1 MAEGDGDMVEQPT
14 FGDFILG
21 VEGLAILRSWM
32 TDPPTVKA
40 RSKKIVEIAGG
51 LEEAPWANPIIGV
64 ERTVTAGYG
73 EWADTY
79 DDESNPVIIAE
90 EAVVR
95 GLIANHPAGKA
106 LDAACGTG
114 RHAAYM
120 ASLGHR
126 VTGIDASVRMLEVAR
141 SKVPAAQLETADL
154 TSIPLE
160 DGAMDL
166 AVCSLA
172 LTHCP
177 DLGPPVRELER
188 VLRPGGTIIISD
200 VHPFAVM
207 LGVHAKYPRNR
218 TETGF
223 VRNYLHLPSDYLNAF
238 QEAGFDVVRCIEPLH
253 GDEEIAAMGFDEQMT
268 ELMKAAVKG
277 VPIIIVWELVKR

>member
-1 MAEGDGDMVEQPT
+1 MVEQPT

-32 TDPPTVKA
+32 TDPSTVKA

-64 ERTVTAGYG
+64 ERTVTVGYG

-79 DDESNPVIIAE
+79 DDENNPVIIAE

-95 GLIANHPAGKA
+95 SLIVNHPAGKA

-114 RHAAYM
+114 RHATYM

-126 VTGIDASVRMLEVAR
+126 VTGIDVSARMLDVAR
-141 SKVPAAQLETADL
+141 SKVSSGQFEIADL
-154 TSIPLE
+154 TSMPLE

-172 LTHCP
+172 LTHCV
-177 DLGPPVRELER
+177 DLRTPVRELGR
-188 VLRPGGTIIISD
+188 VLRPGGTAIISD
-200 VHPFAVM
+200 VHPFTVM
-207 LGVHAKYPRNR
+207 LGVHAKYSRSR

-253 GDEEIAAMGFDEQMT
+253 GDEEIAAMGLDEQMT
-268 ELMKAAVKG
+268 EVMKAAVKG
-277 VPIIIVWELVKR
+277 VPIIIVWELVKSS

>member
-1 MAEGDGDMVEQPT
+1 MVEQPT

-32 TDPPTVKA
+32 TDPSTVKA
-40 RSKKIVEIAGG
+40 KSKKIVEIAGG

-90 EAVVR
+90 EAVAR
-95 GLIANHPAGKA
+95 SLIANHPAAKA

-114 RHAAYM
+114 RHASYM

-126 VTGIDASVRMLEVAR
+126 VIGIDASARMLEVAR
-141 SKVPAAQLETADL
+141 SKVLSVQFETADL
-154 TSIPLE
+154 TSMPLE
-160 DGAMDL
+160 DDAMDL

-172 LTHCP
+172 LTHCT
-177 DLGPPVRELER
+177 DLRTPVRELGW
-188 VLRPGGTIIISD
+188 VLRPGGTAIISD
-200 VHPFAVM
+200 VHPFTVM
-207 LGVHAKYPRNR
+207 LGVHAKYPRSR

-268 ELMKAAVKG
+268 KLMKAAVKG
-277 VPIIIVWELVKR
+277 VPIIIVWELVKSS